1 MFEDSLAIDKGG
13 RRPLRA
19 RIVPLAISLV
29 LHGALV
35 YILLTATMTIK
46 ILPLGKNITNVMI
59 VPPPSPPLPKIV
71 GPAGGKTSGAATAE
85 GGLGREAAGPPGPSA
100 PPPPPMKSPPR
111 TPPEGAPAAAPGLAS
126 QFERSLGSRFKPGGD
141 SELKIVLGP
150 PGAPAAPP
158 PTAGAKGT
166 LPDFYQYMPGGG
178 VPGGR
183 GLGPGTG
190 RGGGGSGGGGQRAAM
205 RIALKG
211 YDLAPWAQ
219 KVIDAVQRVW
229 VLPNVGRLPAET
241 RIRLAVMIK
250 KDGSLESMEIL
261 ETCSLEIL
269 DQAVLRAIRESL
281 PFPALPADFPGDILE
296 CVFEFTYAD

>member
-1 MFEDSLAIDKGG
+1 MFEDSLSIDKGG

-29 LHGALV
+29 VHGALV
-35 YILLTATMTIK
+35 YLLLTATMTIK
-46 ILPLGKNITNVMI
+46 ILPLGKSITNVMI
-59 VPPPSPPLPKIV
+59 VPPPAPSVPTII
-71 GPAGGKTSGAATAE
+71 GRGGGRTPGAPGE
-85 GGLGREAAGPPGPSA
+85 GGLGREAASPAGRPA
-100 PPPPPMKSPPR
+100 PPPPPVTSPR
-111 TPPEGAPAAAPGLAS
+111 TPASGASKAPTAASGLAA
-126 QFERSLGSRFKPGGD
+126 QFERSIGSRFKPGGS

-158 PTAGAKGT
+158 PATRGT
-166 LPDFYQYMPGGG
+166 PPDFYHSLPGGG

-183 GLGPGTG
+183 SLGPGSG
-190 RGGGGSGGGGQRAAM
+190 RAGGAGSGGQRAAM

-219 KVIDAVQRVW
+219 KVIDAIQRRW
-229 VLPNVGRLPAET
+229 ILPNVGKLPAET
-241 RIRLAVMIK
+241 RIRLAALIK

-261 ETCSLEIL
+261 ERCSLEVL

-296 CVFEFTYAD
+296 CLFEFTYDD